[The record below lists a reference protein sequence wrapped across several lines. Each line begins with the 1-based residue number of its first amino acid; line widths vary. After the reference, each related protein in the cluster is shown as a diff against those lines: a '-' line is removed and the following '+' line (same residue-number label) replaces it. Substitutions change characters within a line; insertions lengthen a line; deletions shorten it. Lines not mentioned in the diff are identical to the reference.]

1 MLCHFLL
8 LSTKSKLTMQADKKI
23 YKLQGT
29 AQHYAWGGS
38 HFIPALLGI
47 QNVEGKPYAEY
58 WMGAHPSAPG
68 KFETDGEFLS
78 WYDLIQKDPVKY
90 LGEKVYGKFGELP
103 YLFKVLDV
111 KEMLSIQVHPT
122 KKEAAKGFD
131 REEAAGIPINAPHR
145 NYKDRNHK
153 PEVMVALS
161 DFWLLHGFKKED
173 ELKETLQSVPE
184 FASLIPVFDKEGYYG
199 LYKAVMEMPTEQA
212 DEILRP
218 IVERELQSNHFRTK
232 PGYWVKKL
240 YENGFDGRNIDRGIF
255 SIYFFNIVE
264 LAPGQAIFQ
273 GAGVPHAYL
282 EGQNIELMA
291 NSDNVLRG
299 GLTPKHI
306 DVPELLKHIV
316 FEGIQPNVLNPAV
329 SDDGEINYPLP
340 VDDFAISAIELQD
353 RQEYENESKSAEIF
367 LVMTGKVT
375 TGNELLCKRGEA
387 FVVLPETKYT
397 IKAIDDKT
405 LLYKAFVPL

>member
-1 MLCHFLL
+1 
-8 LSTKSKLTMQADKKI
+8 MQADKKI

-29 AQHYAWGGS
+29 PQHYAWGGS

-68 KFETDGEFLS
+68 KFETDGELLS

-131 REEAAGIPINAPHR
+131 REEAAEIPINAPHR

-173 ELKETLQSVPE
+173 ELRETLQSVPE
-184 FASLIPVFDKEGYYG
+184 FASLIPVFEKEGYYG

-240 YENGFDGRNIDRGIF
+240 YENGFEGNNIDRGIF

-282 EGQNIELMA
+282 EGQNVELMA

-353 RQEYENESKSAEIF
+353 RQEYESESNSAEIF
-367 LVMTGKVT
+367 LVMTGAIT
-375 TGNELLCKRGEA
+375 ISDELICKKGEA
-387 FVVLPETKYT
+387 FVVLPNTKYT
-397 IKAIDDKT
+397 IRASVDNS

>member
-1 MLCHFLL
+1 
-8 LSTKSKLTMQADKKI
+8 MQADKKI
-23 YKLQGT
+23 YKLKGT
-29 AQHYAWGGS
+29 PQHYAWGGS

-68 KFETDGEFLS
+68 KFETDGELLS
-78 WYDLIQKDPVKY
+78 WYDLIQTDPVKF

-184 FASLIPVFDKEGYYG
+184 FASLIPVFEKEGYYG

-240 YENGFDGRNIDRGIF
+240 YENGFEGNNIDRGIF
-255 SIYFFNIVE
+255 SIYFFNVVE

-282 EGQNIELMA
+282 EGQNVELMA

-306 DVPELLKHIV
+306 DVPELLKHIA
-316 FEGIQPNVLNPAV
+316 FEGIKPNVLNPAV
-329 SDDGEINYPLP
+329 SDEGEINYPLP
-340 VDDFAISAIELQD
+340 VDDFAISAIELQGG
-353 RQEYENESKSAEIF
+353 QEYESESNSAEIF
-367 LVMTGKVT
+367 LGMSGEVT
-375 TGNELLCKRGEA
+375 IGDELICKRGEA
-387 FVVLPETKYT
+387 FVVLPNTKYT
-397 IKAIDDKT
+397 IRASMDNN